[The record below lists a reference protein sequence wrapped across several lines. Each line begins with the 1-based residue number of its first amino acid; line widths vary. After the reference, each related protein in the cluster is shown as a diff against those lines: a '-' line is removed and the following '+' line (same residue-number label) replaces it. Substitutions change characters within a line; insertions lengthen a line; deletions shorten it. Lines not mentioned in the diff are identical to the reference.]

1 MREIKITSRQQLLPP
16 DILALELG
24 LITSP
29 QEIEKNQKL
38 SYILIGVFATVTV
51 GIIAY
56 TIHQK
61 YQESKI
67 KVNKLKIS
75 H

>member
-24 LITSP
+24 LIPSP

-38 SYILIGVFATVTV
+38 SYLLIGVFATATV
-51 GIIAY
+51 GLIAY

-61 YQESKI
+61 YQESKF
-67 KVNKLKIS
+67 KFS
-75 H
+75 HFTSR

>member
-1 MREIKITSRQQLLPP
+1 MKDIPLTQIQLILPS
-16 DILALELG
+16 DKLSYELG
-24 LITSP
+24 LIPSP

-51 GIIAY
+51 GLIAY

-61 YQESKI
+61 YQESKF
-67 KVNKLKIS
+67 KFS
-75 H
+75 QFTSR